1 MAIGTVYKPGV
12 ARGPFHAI
20 VIGSGLGGLTT
31 AALLARAGRRVAVLE
46 RHYVAGGFT
55 HTFRRPGFE
64 WDVGVHYVGDVHRP
78 QSALRQLFDHVSDG
92 RLQWAPM
99 DEVYDRVIVGERA
112 FDLVAG
118 RERFVDGLARHFPAE
133 RAVLERYVERLRLV
147 SRAARGFF
155 GEKALPPALG
165 ALARPFMG
173 GAFRR
178 EAARTTAQVLAEL
191 GASPELGGVLAA
203 QFGDYGLPPRR
214 SSFAIH
220 ALVAQHYLEGGS
232 YPVGGAS
239 SIAGSIVPG
248 IESRGGVV
256 LVSAD
261 VEAVLDD
268 GRRACGVRLRG
279 GEELRAP
286 VVVSGAGVMTTFG
299 RLLDP
304 ARHPWAPARL
314 RAVQPSVAH
323 VCLYLGLRGSARE
336 LGLPR
341 TNLWVYPGF
350 DHDENVRRY
359 LGDAGQPLPMA
370 YISFPSAKDPAW
382 EARHP
387 DSATIEVLGLAPWE
401 WFERW
406 QGRPW
411 RRRGPD
417 YEALKDGFSRRLLE
431 VLERHVPQVRGRI
444 VCQELS
450 TPLSTRHFA
459 NYARGEI
466 YGLDHTPERFALNWL
481 RPHTP
486 LPGLF
491 LTGQDV
497 VTDGLGGALMAG
509 LLSAS
514 AVLRRNLLGG
524 ILKSG

>member
-1 MAIGTVYKPGV
+1 MAIGTVYRAGIAP
-12 ARGPFHAI
+12 GPFHAI

-46 RHYVAGGFT
+46 RHYVDGGFT
-55 HTFRRPGFE
+55 HVFRRPGFE
-64 WDVGVHYVGDVHRP
+64 WDVGVHYVGEVHLPR
-78 QSALRQLFDHVSDG
+78 SALRQIFDHVSDG
-92 RLQWAPM
+92 RLAWAPM
-99 DEVYDRVIVGERA
+99 DEVYDRVIVGERS

-118 RERFVDGLARHFPAE
+118 RERFVEGLARHFPAQ
-133 RAVLERYVERLRLV
+133 RAAIERYVERLRAV
-147 SRAARGFF
+147 SRAARPFF
-155 GEKALPPALG
+155 AERALPPALG
-165 ALARPFMG
+165 TLARPFMG
-173 GAFRR
+173 RAFRR
-178 EAARTTAQVLAEL
+178 EAALTTARAFSEMGV
-191 GASPELGGVLAA
+191 GPDLGGVLAA
-203 QFGDYGLPPRR
+203 QFGDYGLPPGR

-220 ALVAQHYLEGGS
+220 ALVANHYLDGGS

-239 SIAGSIVPG
+239 SIAAGIVPG
-248 IESRGGVV
+248 IEARGGVV
-256 LVSAD
+256 LVSAE
-261 VEAVLDD
+261 VERVLDD

-286 VVVSGAGVMTTFG
+286 VIVSGAGVMTTFA

-304 ARHPWAPARL
+304 GRHPWARERL
-314 RAVQPSVAH
+314 RCVQPSVAH

-359 LGDAGQPLPMA
+359 LADPGQPLPMA

-382 EARHP
+382 DARHP
-387 DSATIEVLGLAPWE
+387 GSATIEVLGLAPWE

-406 QGRPW
+406 QALPW
-411 RRRGPD
+411 RRRGPE
-417 YEALKDGFSRRLLE
+417 YEALKEGFVRRLLE
-431 VLERHVPQVRGRI
+431 VLERQVPQVRGRI

-459 NYARGEI
+459 NYERGEI
-466 YGLDHTPERFALNWL
+466 YGLDHTPGRFALDWL

-509 LLSAS
+509 VLTAS
-514 AVLRRNLLGG
+514 AVLRRNVMGEV
-524 ILKSG
+524 LKAG